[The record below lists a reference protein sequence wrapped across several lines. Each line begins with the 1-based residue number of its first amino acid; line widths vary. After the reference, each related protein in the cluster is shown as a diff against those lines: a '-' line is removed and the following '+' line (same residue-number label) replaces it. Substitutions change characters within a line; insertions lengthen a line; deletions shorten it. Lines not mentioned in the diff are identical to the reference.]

1 MPFVSAVAVALA
13 APLRVT
19 VDPVP
24 LLDGLNVPPI
34 MAVTD
39 TLNEPL
45 TDPWTAEMF
54 VCPTAT
60 PVTTPVVLT
69 VAAAEF
75 DDPQVTDVV
84 MF

>member
-1 MPFVSAVAVALA
+1 VVALA
-13 APLRVT
+13 APLSVT
-19 VDPVP
+19 VAPEP
-24 LLDGLNVPPI
+24 LVDGLNVPPM

-39 TLNEPL
+39 TLNEL
-45 TDPWTAEMF
+45 VTDPWTAEMF

-60 PVTTPVVLT
+60 AVTKPVVLT

-84 MF
+84 MFCAVPSV